1 MMVKPLIEV
10 LAEIPDFRKAKGK
23 RHPLSAILALAC
35 VAVMCG
41 CRGYRAIAEWGRNYD
56 NEFTEAL
63 GFTHAKTPCAS
74 TLHTIFGK
82 ISVKLVEK
90 KLGEWAESIVG
101 AGEEATQGEEAPQ
114 GEAATSEGV
123 SIDGKT
129 LRGSLNQESSITH
142 LLSAV
147 SHKLGLTMAQCS
159 VDSKTNE
166 IGTMDEI
173 LQNIVL
179 KGRIF
184 TTDAMHT
191 QRDTCQTIVDGE
203 GDYVMIVKDNQHNL
217 LDDVKTTFHGPCSH
231 MLDMSSDH
239 SVDCGHGRIEERHL
253 TVCDELSPHM
263 DWPGV
268 KQVFMVTRN
277 TSFKNGKKK
286 SRSETV
292 YGITSLSPEQA
303 DASCLQQLVRCHWHI
318 ENRSHWVRDVTFGE
332 DHSQVRSGN
341 IPQVMAAFRNTA
353 IGLIRWLGH
362 KNIASACRYFAAQPW
377 DALEAIGISR

>member
-1 MMVKPLIEV
+1 MVKPLIEV

-41 CRGYRAIAEWGRNYD
+41 CRGYRAISEWGRNYD
-56 NEFTEAL
+56 SELTGAL
-63 GFTHAKTPCAS
+63 GFTQTKTPCAS

-82 ISVKLVEK
+82 VSAKLVEK

-101 AGEEATQGEEAPQ
+101 TSEGEEATQGE
-114 GEAATSEGV
+114 AATPEGV

-166 IGTMDEI
+166 IGTIDEV

-179 KGRIF
+179 KDRIF

-191 QRDTCQTIVDGE
+191 QRKTCQTIVDGE

-217 LDDVKTTFHGPCSH
+217 MDDVKTTFHGPFSH

-239 SVDCGHGRIEERHL
+239 TVDCGHGRIEERHL
-253 TVCDELSPHM
+253 TVCDELSPHL

-268 KQVFMVTRN
+268 NQVFMVTRN
-277 TSFKNGKKK
+277 TGFKNGKKK
-286 SRSETV
+286 PRSETV

-303 DASCLQQLVRCHWHI
+303 DASCLQQLVRSHWHI

-353 IGLIRWLGH
+353 IGIMRWLSH
-362 KNIASACRYFAAQPW
+362 ENIAAACRYFAAQPW